1 MNEQPAIEVSNVLH
15 SFKTADGR
23 QKIVLEDLN
32 LVVPQG
38 QFVCLVGET
47 GCGKTTLLNM
57 VAGLIEPTSGKIT
70 VFGKAPG
77 QETGDVAYMFARD
90 ALMPWRTAAAN
101 VELAMEVRGV
111 PKAKRRKIA
120 QEELERVGLGAY
132 ASYFPSQLS
141 QGMRQRV
148 ALARTWAMDGQVVLM
163 DEPFAALDAQTRWRL
178 EQEFIALWQ
187 RTERPVMFVTHDLV
201 EALLVADRV
210 IVMRKGVISLD
221 LMVPFERPRTL
232 DELTLDHRFH
242 DLHSELRDAL
252 TEPGENKK

>member
-1 MNEQPAIEVSNVLH
+1 MSGVMH
-15 SFKTADGR
+15 SFKTADGG
-23 QKIVLEDLN
+23 QKIVLQDLN
-32 LVVPQG
+32 LVVPDG

-57 VAGLIEPTSGKIT
+57 VAGLIEPTAGEIS
-70 VFGKAPG
+70 VFGKPPR
-77 QETGDVAYMFARD
+77 QEAGDVAYMFARD
-90 ALMPWRTAAAN
+90 ALMPWRTASAN
-101 VELAMEVRGV
+101 VELAMEIRGI
-111 PKAKRRKIA
+111 PRSERRKLA
-120 QEELERVGLGAY
+120 QNELERVGLGAY
-132 ASYFPSQLS
+132 ASYYPSQLS

-148 ALARTWAMDGQVVLM
+148 ALARTWAMDGQVLLM

-187 RTERPVMFVTHDLV
+187 RVERPVMFVTHDLV
-201 EALLVADRV
+201 EAVLVADRV

-242 DLHSELRDAL
+242 DLHTELRSAL
-252 TEPGENKK
+252 T